1 MVDYL
6 VEIEEGRDKNKP
18 LKMVM
23 TKQIIIIKKLTFYL
37 STGRQKIASLAHG
50 LRLPERYRE
59 AGQRYYNLAVVNRFT
74 RGRKS
79 EHVAAV
85 CLYAVCRSEK
95 SAHMLIDFSDI
106 LQVSQDFSFFLFSF
120 VFFFFAYVFVNR

>member
-1 MVDYL
+1 MV
-6 VEIEEGRDKNKP
+6 ETEEEKDRNKP
-18 LKMVM
+18 LRTV
-23 TKQIIIIKKLTFYL
+23 QSLYL
-37 STGRQKIASLAHG
+37 LSPFLELILPLHIGRQKIASLAHG

-59 AGQRYYNLAVVNRFT
+59 AAQRYYNLAVVNRFT
-74 RGRKS
+74 RGRRS

-106 LQVSQDFSFFLFSF
+106 LQVRSFHIMKAYFFLTSC
-120 VFFFFAYVFVNR
+120 